1 MTDPPR
7 VEDPDPWRVEDLCVA
22 MLPKLVGALGF
33 WCGDRFVAEELAQE
47 TLSRMWE
54 HREAVGQMTHPEAW
68 AYRTAINLSRSW
80 FRRRAAERRAKTRL
94 VARRVGAGER
104 ELADAI
110 AVGEAVAALPK
121 RQREAL
127 VLRYYADLSV
137 AEAAQTMGC
146 SSGAV
151 KAHTH
156 KAIGALRKAGLVE
169 GESVEHP

>member
-1 MTDPPR
+1 MTDESR
-7 VEDPDPWRVEDLCVA
+7 VEDLDPGRVEDLCVA

-47 TLSRMWE
+47 TLSRMRE
-54 HREAVGQMTHPEAW
+54 HREAVGQMARPDAW

-80 FRRRAAERRAKTRL
+80 FRRRAAERRARTRWASKSL
-94 VARRVGAGER
+94 GLDEHDPTDR
-104 ELADAI
+104 I

-137 AEAAQTMGC
+137 TEAAQTMGC

-169 GESVEHP
+169 GETVEHP